1 MGISEGEPVMR
12 ESVTFEISADLLAAL
27 KLGVEDLGRN
37 MRLIAAIA
45 YFQDKKLSLGKA
57 AQLAGMNRL
66 DFMDTLT
73 ERGIITFDYDES
85 VLDSELSGL
94 SDFPDPA

>member
-1 MGISEGEPVMR
+1 MR
-12 ESVTFEISADLLAAL
+12 ESVTFEISIDLLAAL
-27 KLGVEDLGRN
+27 KLGAEDLTRN

-73 ERGIITFDYDES
+73 ERGIIAFDYDES
-85 VLDSELSGL
+85 MLDSELSGL
-94 SDFPDPA
+94 ADFPDPV

>member
-1 MGISEGEPVMR
+1 MH

-27 KLGVEDLGRN
+27 KLGAEDLSRN

-66 DFMDTLT
+66 DFMDALT
-73 ERGIITFDYDES
+73 ERGIVAFDYDES

-94 SDFPDPA
+94 ADFPDPA